1 MPMITTF
8 IKNQQTQN
16 TGFSL
21 IEVLVSMVVLSIGLL
36 GLAGMQANGLKS
48 NHSAYLKTQATTMA
62 GDMMDR
68 IRANMEGV
76 RTGSYNSISLS
87 PNTSN
92 PYSDPAC
99 LSSGCSAAQLAQYDA
114 YDWGEALASILPSGS
129 GRVTGAGDG
138 SMFTITVMWDNART
152 GATGTACGNDE
163 SIDLKCFTTRS
174 QP

>member
-1 MPMITTF
+1 MIGKKHYT
-8 IKNQQTQN
+8 N
-16 TGFSL
+16 TSGFSL

-36 GLAGMQANGLKS
+36 GLAGMQANGLKN
-48 NHSAYLKTQATTMA
+48 NHSAYLKTQSTALA
-62 GDMMDR
+62 ADMMDR

-76 RTGSYNSISLS
+76 RKGTYNNISIS

-92 PYSDPAC
+92 PYSDPDC
-99 LSSGCSAAQLAQYDA
+99 FSSGCGASQIAQFDA
-114 YDWGEALASILPSGS
+114 YDWAEKLAGILPSGS
-129 GRVTGAGDG
+129 GNVTGAGDG

-163 SIDLKCFTTRS
+163 NVDLKCFITRS